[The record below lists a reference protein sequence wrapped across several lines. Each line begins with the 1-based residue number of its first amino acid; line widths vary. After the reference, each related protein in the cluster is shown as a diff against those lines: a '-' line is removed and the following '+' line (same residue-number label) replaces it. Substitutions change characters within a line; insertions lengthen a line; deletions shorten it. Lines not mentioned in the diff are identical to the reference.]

1 MTSRGDLK
9 GQGRSFPAPFE
20 MPIFYYPGES
30 IDQGKKTIDQV
41 GEFGF
46 IRSIMEGAT
55 RYSEYVRC
63 SITAGRIYSRQKGAP
78 WPSVPVNAAERP
90 NFIASR
96 R

>member
-20 MPIFYYPGES
+20 MPIFLLSGGKHGSGE
-30 IDQGKKTIDQV
+30 KTIDQV
-41 GEFGF
+41 GKFGF

-55 RYSEYVRC
+55 GYSEYVRR

-78 WPSVPVNAAERP
+78 WPSLPVNAAERP